1 MAAPDPQIRETYLS
15 DIQELEVGE
24 GWSGISVR
32 MDVYVLDAAHPENG
46 VRELE
51 LRLSTMGPPTS
62 DSSQTMRQVRAS
74 ASGQGC
80 GPFRAYLDLHRRP
93 SQQQNTRIYSILESA
108 CGAPQH
114 LLYLSPLPHGHIS
127 FLPIFLLPVCSL

>member
-62 DSSQTMRQVRAS
+62 DSSQTGVD
-74 ASGQGC
+74 
-80 GPFRAYLDLHRRP
+80 PFVK
-93 SQQQNTRIYSILESA
+93 TR
-108 CGAPQH
+108 
-114 LLYLSPLPHGHIS
+114 
-127 FLPIFLLPVCSL
+127 FLRF